1 MPAKLKRL
9 DTHSDCS
16 SAPHRTIENQDPD
29 TMTDETDEWT
39 VIVKDSN
46 GTLLSEGDAVVL
58 IKDLKVKGA
67 NTTIKRGATYKN
79 IRLTSNAEEV
89 EVRDGKG
96 TFVLKT
102 CFLKKA

>member
-1 MPAKLKRL
+1 MPARLKHL

-16 SAPHRTIENQDPD
+16 SAPSSTIENQDTN

>member
-16 SAPHRTIENQDPD
+16 NTPNRTIENQDPN
-29 TMTDETDEWT
+29 TMT
-39 VIVKDSN
+39 
-46 GTLLSEGDAVVL
+46 
-58 IKDLKVKGA
+58 
-67 NTTIKRGATYKN
+67 
-79 IRLTSNAEEV
+79 EEV

-96 TFVLKT
+96 TFVLKV